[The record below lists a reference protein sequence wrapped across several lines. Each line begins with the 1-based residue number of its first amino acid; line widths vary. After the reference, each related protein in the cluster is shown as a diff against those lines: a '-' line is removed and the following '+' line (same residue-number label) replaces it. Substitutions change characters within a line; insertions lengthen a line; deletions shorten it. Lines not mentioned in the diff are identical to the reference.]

1 MRYEPG
7 KVGEFSPFPCPGS
20 KDGSVRVWN
29 LSTREVM
36 MQFAEHHKGVT
47 GLVVDCVD
55 PRLFH
60 SGGLDCVLFTHGA
73 GQDTRATVADFKPL
87 LSRSFST
94 RFG

>member
-1 MRYEPG
+1 
-7 KVGEFSPFPCPGS
+7 
-20 KDGSVRVWN
+20 
-29 LSTREVM
+29 

>member
-7 KVGEFSPFPCPGS
+7 KVGEFSPFSCPGS

-60 SGGLDCVLFTHGA
+60 SGGLDCALFTHDPGA
-73 GQDTRATVADFKPL
+73 GHARDVGQLQRL